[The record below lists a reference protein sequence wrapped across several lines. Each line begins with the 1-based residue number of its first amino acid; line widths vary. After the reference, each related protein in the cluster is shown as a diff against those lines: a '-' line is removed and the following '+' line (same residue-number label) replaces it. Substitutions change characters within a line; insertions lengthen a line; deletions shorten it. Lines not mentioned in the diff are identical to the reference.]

1 MAKPNALG
9 LVGKRQVILGSAILG
24 IVLAAVIAIV
34 CVFSVEGVSLTGE
47 EPSSQIKGGS
57 TIRTTTSTTSDRGSG
72 KRGHDHDNQPG
83 AGYQPDD
90 NHLSYWYHRANAR
103 YGG

>member
-1 MAKPNALG
+1 MCFFSG
-9 LVGKRQVILGSAILG
+9 RG
-24 IVLAAVIAIV
+24 IPDWGRT
-34 CVFSVEGVSLTGE
+34 FKSD
-47 EPSSQIKGGS
+47 KGG
-57 TIRTTTSTTSDRGSG
+57 IDYPNHDIHHFLRTDRGSG